1 MKETTIIFQT
11 RKKVGQSIKNDTE
24 LLTDFIGR
32 MKCEF
37 KLIFDGK
44 NRFRFTLYGLTKEQR
59 RNIFFVW
66 AIFAENYLEYSHL
79 DLIYYNYG

>member
-32 MKCEF
+32 MKCET

-44 NRFRFTLYGLTKEQR
+44 NRFRFTLYGLTKAQR
-59 RNIFFVW
+59 RNILWSW
-66 AIFAENYLEYSHL
+66 AIFTENYLEYSHL